1 MIIKNSSEK
10 LFILTLALIQFIHI
24 LDFMV
29 MMPLGPHF
37 IRDFSIDAGQFSF
50 LISAYTFSAG
60 FVGFLGSF
68 FLDKF
73 ERKKIVLVLLCGFIL
88 GTLFC
93 ALSPTFYLLLVSR
106 IVTGAFGGVLSAAVL
121 ALIGDSIPEQRRG
134 QAMGV
139 VMSAFSVASVIGVP
153 SGLYMANLFSWK
165 APFYLIVITG
175 VFVFILALKAIP
187 VSKFVLRETDSTDN
201 ALLQTLKSKNQ
212 LFALATSTCKMLGQ
226 FAVVPLI
233 SAYMVSN
240 VGVAEQSLPYIYI
253 FGGIAAML
261 MSIFSGKLSDKF
273 GSLPIFVGF
282 TLLSLVPVLTITH
295 MGFHSTLLFPLCFTT
310 LFFISSSGRMVS
322 GTTLVLSSVGA
333 KQRGGFMSMN
343 SCVQQISAG
352 IAAFIGGAIV
362 YQLPS
367 GKLENYS
374 YVGYWAVGFALLS
387 IVVASRVKSVD
398 SSD

>member
-187 VSKFVLRETDSTDN
+187 VSKFVLRDTDSTDN

-226 FAVVPLI
+226 FAVV
-233 SAYMVSN
+233 
-240 VGVAEQSLPYIYI
+240 
-253 FGGIAAML
+253 
-261 MSIFSGKLSDKF
+261 
-273 GSLPIFVGF
+273 
-282 TLLSLVPVLTITH
+282 T
-295 MGFHSTLLFPLCFTT
+295 
-310 LFFISSSGRMVS
+310 
-322 GTTLVLSSVGA
+322 
-333 KQRGGFMSMN
+333 
-343 SCVQQISAG
+343 
-352 IAAFIGGAIV
+352 
-362 YQLPS
+362 
-367 GKLENYS
+367 
-374 YVGYWAVGFALLS
+374 
-387 IVVASRVKSVD
+387 
-398 SSD
+398 

>member
-1 MIIKNSSEK
+1 
-10 LFILTLALIQFIHI
+10 
-24 LDFMV
+24 
-29 MMPLGPHF
+29 
-37 IRDFSIDAGQFSF
+37 
-50 LISAYTFSAG
+50 
-60 FVGFLGSF
+60 
-68 FLDKF
+68 
-73 ERKKIVLVLLCGFIL
+73 
-88 GTLFC
+88 
-93 ALSPTFYLLLVSR
+93 
-106 IVTGAFGGVLSAAVL
+106 
-121 ALIGDSIPEQRRG
+121 
-134 QAMGV
+134 
-139 VMSAFSVASVIGVP
+139 
-153 SGLYMANLFSWK
+153 
-165 APFYLIVITG
+165 
-175 VFVFILALKAIP
+175 
-187 VSKFVLRETDSTDN
+187 
-201 ALLQTLKSKNQ
+201 
-212 LFALATSTCKMLGQ
+212 
-226 FAVVPLI
+226 
-233 SAYMVSN
+233 MVSN